1 MPSYERHV
9 FVCVNERPPGHRRGC
24 CASRKGKE
32 ICAAL
37 KQMNQKSGL
46 AAKVR
51 INAAGCLDVCERGAA
66 IVVYPEAVWYGGV
79 TLDDLEELY
88 ESHIVNGRPV
98 ERLRLAHAD
107 TPES

>member
-1 MPSYERHV
+1 MPPYERHV

-24 CASRKGKE
+24 CSSRNGKE

-46 AAKVR
+46 AGKVR
-51 INAAGCLDVCERGAA
+51 INAAGCLDECERGVA

-79 TLDDLEELY
+79 TLDALEELY
-88 ESHIVNGRPV
+88 DSHIVNGRPL
-98 ERLRLAHAD
+98 ERLRLKHAG
-107 TPES
+107 TQEP